1 MKNNTKHPNPGVER
15 SVRLSLKGVHKTF
28 HSPKTGEVSAL
39 ENIDLDVHAGEFV
52 TIVGPSGCG
61 KSTILNIIAGFQAVD
76 QGEVTIDGRKIT
88 GPGPDR
94 VVLFQEQA
102 LFQWL
107 TVEQNVSFGL
117 EMLKVSPQEQE
128 ERIQKY
134 LSLVHL
140 LDFRKSHIYQL
151 SGGMKQRVA
160 LARALAMEP
169 EVLLMDE
176 PFSAL
181 DSHTR
186 EMLQSEIQDIWE
198 ETHKTIVFVTHGLKE
213 AVALGNR
220 VILLTTRPGRIQ
232 REVKVELPRPRY
244 TDDKPVLALARELK
258 SEIVHWVD
266 PVTHG
271 KASL

>member
-1 MKNNTKHPNPGVER
+1 MANGKNSKNGNGKAI
-15 SVRLSLKGVHKTF
+15 RLSLRNVTKTF
-28 HSPKTGEVSAL
+28 RSPKTGEVGAL
-39 ENIDLDVHAGEFV
+39 ENINLDVKNGEFV
-52 TIVGPSGCG
+52 TLVGPSGCG
-61 KSTILNIIAGFQAVD
+61 KSTILNIIAGFEKPD
-76 QGEVTIDGRKIT
+76 RGEVLIDSRLVT

-117 EMLKVSPQEQE
+117 EMTGVAPEEREQ
-128 ERIQKY
+128 RIQKY

-140 LDFRKSHIYQL
+140 LEFRKSHIYEL

-186 EMLQSEIQDIWE
+186 ERLQSEIQEIWE

-213 AVALGNR
+213 AVALGDR
-220 VILLTTRPGRIQ
+220 VVLLTARPGRIQ
-232 REVKVELPRPRY
+232 REIEVQMPRPRY
-244 TDDKPVLALARELK
+244 VDDKPVLSIARQLK
-258 SEIVHWVD
+258 SEIANWEETVSPQGETV
-266 PVTHG
+266 
-271 KASL
+271 

>member
-1 MKNNTKHPNPGVER
+1 MANGKNQKNGNGKT
-15 SVRLSLKGVHKTF
+15 VRLSLRGVSKVF
-28 HSPKTGEVSAL
+28 FPPKTGQVEAL
-39 ENIDLDVHAGEFV
+39 ANINIDVKAGEFL
-52 TIVGPSGCG
+52 TLVGPSGCG
-61 KSTILNIIAGFQAVD
+61 KSTILNIIAGFVPPDSGQVF
-76 QGEVTIDGRKIT
+76 IDDRPIT

-107 TVEQNVSFGL
+107 TVEQNVGFGL
-117 EMLKVSPQEQE
+117 EMTGVPITERE

-134 LSLVHL
+134 LSLVHM
-140 LDFRKSHIYQL
+140 LDFRNSQIHEL

-186 EMLQSEIQDIWE
+186 ERLQSEIQEIWE
-198 ETHKTIVFVTHGLKE
+198 KTHKTIVFVTHGLKE
-213 AVALGNR
+213 AVALGDR

-232 REVKVELPRPRY
+232 REISVRMPRPRY
-244 TDDKPVLALARELK
+244 VDDKPVLSIARELK
-258 SEIVHWVD
+258 SEISNWVD
-266 PVTHG
+266 PITRQSETV
-271 KASL
+271 

>member
-1 MKNNTKHPNPGVER
+1 LANGKVSKNGNGKT
-15 SVRLSLKGVHKTF
+15 RLSLRDVHKTF
-28 HSPKTGEVSAL
+28 RSPKTGEVGAL
-39 ENIDLDVHAGEFV
+39 EGISLDVKTGEFL
-52 TIVGPSGCG
+52 TLVGPSGCG
-61 KSTILNIIAGFQAVD
+61 KSTILNIIAGFEKPD
-76 QGEVTIDGRKIT
+76 RGEVFIDDRLVT

-107 TVEQNVSFGL
+107 TVEQNVAFGL
-117 EMLKVSPQEQE
+117 EMTSVAPGEQEQ
-128 ERIQKY
+128 RIQKY

-140 LDFRKSHIYQL
+140 LDFRKSHIYEL

-176 PFSAL
+176 PFSSL

-220 VILLTTRPGRIQ
+220 VVLLTARPGRIQ
-232 REVKVELPRPRY
+232 REIEVKLPRPRY
-244 TDDKPVLALARELK
+244 VDDKPVLALARELK
-258 SEIVHWVD
+258 SEITQWVD
-266 PVTHG
+266 PVTR
-271 KASL
+271 KSATS

>member
-1 MKNNTKHPNPGVER
+1 MANGKNHKNGNER
-15 SVRLSLKGVHKTF
+15 ATRLSLRNVSKTF
-28 HSPKTGEVSAL
+28 QSPKTGEVGAL
-39 ENIDLDVHAGEFV
+39 ENISLDVKNGEFL
-52 TIVGPSGCG
+52 TLVGPSGCG
-61 KSTILNIIAGFQAVD
+61 KSTLLNVIAGFEKPD
-76 QGEVTIDGRKIT
+76 RGEVYVDDRLVT

-117 EMLKVSPQEQE
+117 EMTGVSPEAREQ
-128 ERIQKY
+128 RIQKY

-140 LDFRKSHIYQL
+140 LEFRKSHIYEL

-198 ETHKTIVFVTHGLKE
+198 QTHRTIVFVTHGLKE
-213 AVALGNR
+213 AVALGER
-220 VILLTTRPGRIQ
+220 VILLTARPGRIQ
-232 REVKVELPRPRY
+232 REIEVQMPRPRY
-244 TDDKPVLALARELK
+244 VDDKPVLSIARELK
-258 SEIVHWVD
+258 SEISNWVE
-266 PVTHG
+266 PATTG
-271 KASL
+271 GGTP

>member
-1 MKNNTKHPNPGVER
+1 MANGKNSKSGNGR
-15 SVRLSLKGVHKTF
+15 AVRLALRNVYKTF
-28 HSPKTGEVSAL
+28 RSPKTGEVGAL
-39 ENIDLDVHAGEFV
+39 ENINLDVKTGEFL
-52 TIVGPSGCG
+52 TLVGPSGCG
-61 KSTILNIIAGFQAVD
+61 KSTILNIIAGFEKPD
-76 QGEVTIDGRKIT
+76 RGEVFIDDRLVT

-117 EMLKVSPQEQE
+117 EMTGVSPGEREQ
-128 ERIQKY
+128 RIQKY

-140 LDFRKSHIYQL
+140 LEFRKSHIYEL

-186 EMLQSEIQDIWE
+186 ERLQSEIQEIWE

-213 AVALGNR
+213 AVALGDR
-220 VILLTTRPGRIQ
+220 VILLTARPGRIQ
-232 REVKVELPRPRY
+232 REIDVQLPRPRY
-244 TDDKPVLALARELK
+244 VDDKPVLSTARQLK
-258 SEIVHWVD
+258 SEIANWEE
-266 PVTHG
+266 PVTSPG
-271 KASL
+271 ESA

>member
-1 MKNNTKHPNPGVER
+1 MG
-15 SVRLSLKGVHKTF
+15 
-28 HSPKTGEVSAL
+28 AL
-39 ENIDLDVHAGEFV
+39 ENLSLDVKNGEFL
-52 TIVGPSGCG
+52 TLVGPSGCG
-61 KSTILNIIAGFQAVD
+61 KSTILNIIAGFETVD
-76 QGEVTIDGRKIT
+76 KGEVLIDDRQIT

-117 EMLKVSPQEQE
+117 EMLKVPPAEME
-128 ERIQKY
+128 NRIQKY

-140 LDFRKSHIYQL
+140 LDFRKSHIYEL

-198 ETHKTIVFVTHGLKE
+198 ETRKTIVFVTHGLKE

-220 VILLTTRPGRIQ
+220 VILLTARPGRIQ
-232 REVKVELPRPRY
+232 REISVNLPRPRY
-244 TDDKPVLALARELK
+244 VDDKPVLSIARELK
-258 SEIVHWVD
+258 SEISNWSD
-266 PVTHG
+266 PVVPESG
-271 KASL
+271 VK

>member
-1 MKNNTKHPNPGVER
+1 MANGKTSKNGNGTAI
-15 SVRLSLKGVHKTF
+15 RLSLRNVHKTF
-28 HSPKTGEVSAL
+28 RSPKTGEVGAL
-39 ENIDLDVHAGEFV
+39 ENISLDVKNGEFL
-52 TIVGPSGCG
+52 TLVGPSGCG
-61 KSTILNIIAGFQAVD
+61 KSTILNIIAGFEKAD
-76 QGEVTIDGRKIT
+76 QGEVLIDDRPVT

-117 EMLKVSPQEQE
+117 EMTGVPQEEREQ
-128 ERIQKY
+128 RIQKY

-140 LDFRKSHIYQL
+140 VDFRKSHIYEM

-176 PFSAL
+176 PFSSL

-186 EMLQSEIQDIWE
+186 ETLQSDIQDIWE

-220 VILLTTRPGRIQ
+220 VVLLTPRPGRIQ
-232 REVKVELPRPRY
+232 REIEVKLPRPRY
-244 TDDKPVLALARELK
+244 VDDKPVLAIARDLK
-258 SEIVHWVD
+258 SEITQWVD
-266 PVTHG
+266 PVTH
-271 KASL
+271 KSASL